1 MTPDN
6 TSHEHSE
13 PNQGAVPTG
22 TPHQNITAELPGLCD
37 EFFPQA
43 SPADHLDELRKFSS
57 RSLGG
62 VGGEPGVHVHV
73 AALVPDGL
81 PTAEQ
86 PLAVE
91 AGVFGGAPG
100 TFVPGL
106 DVELQSRDPGQ
117 CETPGSDRAES
128 TARDT
133 TPAMRVEHPVPDA
146 GTSGPDLVL
155 PEPDRADRLIGGALC
170 DDEDID
176 PVRSDAQR
184 GKRVKAFPQC
194 ICVAILL
201 QRAHRA
207 RRARGRGCCG
217 WSGEGEGCPLGTDN
231 GGTLD

>member
-1 MTPDN
+1 MFDWGFR
-6 TSHEHSE
+6 HRKD
-13 PNQGAVPTG
+13 APTHRPG
-22 TPHQNITAELPGLCD
+22 HRWPRNWSTNWSRPPTNASWPRPLPTTGESSALHRRTRLCD
-37 EFFPQA
+37 KFFPQA

-91 AGVFGGAPG
+91 TGVFGGAPG

-106 DVELQSRDPGQ
+106 DVELQSHNPGQ
-117 CETPGSDRAES
+117 CKTPGSDRAES

-155 PEPDRADRLIGGALC
+155 PARDRADRL
-170 DDEDID
+170 
-176 PVRSDAQR
+176 
-184 GKRVKAFPQC
+184 
-194 ICVAILL
+194 
-201 QRAHRA
+201 
-207 RRARGRGCCG
+207 
-217 WSGEGEGCPLGTDN
+217 N
-231 GGTLD
+231 GGRLSCDEGIADAVAHPRVL